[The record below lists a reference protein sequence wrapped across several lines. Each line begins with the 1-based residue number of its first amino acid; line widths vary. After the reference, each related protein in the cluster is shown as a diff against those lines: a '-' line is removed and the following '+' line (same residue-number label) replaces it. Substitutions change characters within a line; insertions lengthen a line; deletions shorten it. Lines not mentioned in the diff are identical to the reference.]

1 MNDVSIEFL
10 HGNKQEI
17 ENEKRR
23 KSALMSCFP
32 KTLGTIDKTRYI
44 LVDDDRPN
52 GENHYDEMNFGIP
65 VSTLISNEP
74 TADVRKK
81 QSQSEKPK
89 KQQDKTVASISNLE
103 NNIQTINFD
112 NRKESTTFLNPKK
125 EEKQK
130 TKGTE
135 SLFGFESTTEEGT
148 NNPFNL
154 SPLYKELVGAYNNK
168 TQPNRT
174 IGDSLGMESRKIES
188 YADSLKTANI
198 NYNTNTVSNNATVSK
213 ADKQPGLYGWKPPKD
228 YTEDL
233 NKLKKQL
240 PPIAASIL
248 NNSGTEIVVLKNLH
262 SVDENGD
269 VTPRIGRYYA
279 GKNKVYLDSEHVN
292 EYTLLS
298 EAIHAVQDYLGM
310 TGSGNSNLEFQEHVI
325 KDLYFKQ
332 QYTETD
338 DNNEYKDYPNYSTS
352 TEDEYDKF
360 ITSLFDENKV
370 LDLNK
375 FLSNINYFMAD
386 FQKNYKPGN
395 SYQKSA
401 VKNFNYNWIKLLHI
415 FGIKYKY

>member
-1 MNDVSIEFL
+1 MKEDDFKYPYITQQENKNGYEKRLKRYFFSGIPGFSERIDRTGNVQVAENQNYLGKSYFNTPVLDIINNASKKYKEQQNKQTGNLRSF
-10 HGNKQEI
+10 GNKG
-17 ENEKRR
+17 
-23 KSALMSCFP
+23 
-32 KTLGTIDKTRYI
+32 KTFNFESWN
-44 LVDDDRPN
+44 VDTD
-52 GENHYDEMNFGIP
+52 
-65 VSTLISNEP
+65 
-74 TADVRKK
+74 
-81 QSQSEKPK
+81 
-89 KQQDKTVASISNLE
+89 
-103 NNIQTINFD
+103 
-112 NRKESTTFLNPKK
+112 FLNPKK
-125 EEKQK
+125 E
-130 TKGTE
+130 TE
-135 SLFGFESTTEEGT
+135 ALKSPFGFESNNTKT
-148 NNPFNL
+148 NHNPFNL
-154 SPLYKELVGAYNNK
+154 SPLYKELARACNNK
-168 TQPNRT
+168 PQPNRT

-248 NNSGTEIVVLKNLH
+248 NNSGTEIVVLENLH

-338 DNNEYKDYPNYSTS
+338 DYNEYKNYPNLSTS
-352 TEDEYDKF
+352 TDKEYDNF
-360 ITSLFDENKV
+360 ITNLFDENKV

>member
-1 MNDVSIEFL
+1 MFPEIEHRFATKKAMNDVSIEYFR
-10 HGNKQEI
+10 GSKSEI
-17 ENEKRR
+17 ENEKKR
-23 KSALMSCFP
+23 KSALMSYFP
-32 KTLGTIDKTRYI
+32 KTLGTIDRTKYI
-44 LVDDDRPN
+44 LVDDD
-52 GENHYDEMNFGIP
+52 
-65 VSTLISNEP
+65 
-74 TADVRKK
+74 
-81 QSQSEKPK
+81 KPK
-89 KQQDKTVASISNLE
+89 QEGLEEAQKHKSPQTVRIESFE
-103 NNIQTINFD
+103 NNGKTFNFE
-112 NRKESTTFLNPKK
+112 NRKENAEYLNPNHKKK
-125 EEKQK
+125 ETIVPK
-130 TKGTE
+130 
-135 SLFGFESTTEEGT
+135 SPFGFESNNIIT
-148 NNPFNL
+148 NDNPLKL
-154 SPLYKELVGAYNNK
+154 SPSSKELKGVYKNK
-168 TQPNRT
+168 PQPNRT

-213 ADKQPGLYGWKPPKD
+213 PDKQPGLYGWKPPKD

-248 NNSGTEIVVLKNLH
+248 NNSGTEIVVFKNLH

-279 GKNKVYLDSEHVN
+279 CKNKVYLDSEHVN

-298 EAIHAVQDYLGM
+298 EAIHAVQNYLGM

-332 QYTETD
+332 QYTETN

-360 ITSLFDENKV
+360 ITSLFDENNV

-375 FLSNINYFMAD
+375 FLSNINKFIVYF
-386 FQKNYKPGN
+386 QNNYEQSN
-395 SYQKSA
+395 SYQTQA

-415 FGIKYKY
+415 FGIEYKY

>member
-1 MNDVSIEFL
+1 
-10 HGNKQEI
+10 
-17 ENEKRR
+17 
-23 KSALMSCFP
+23 MSYFP
-32 KTLGTIDKTRYI
+32 KTLGTIDRTKYI
-44 LVDDDRPN
+44 LVDDD
-52 GENHYDEMNFGIP
+52 
-65 VSTLISNEP
+65 
-74 TADVRKK
+74 
-81 QSQSEKPK
+81 KPK
-89 KQQDKTVASISNLE
+89 QEGLEEAQKHKSPQTVRIESFE
-103 NNIQTINFD
+103 NNGKTFNFES
-112 NRKESTTFLNPKK
+112 RKENAEYSNPNHKKK
-125 EEKQK
+125 ETIVPK
-130 TKGTE
+130 
-135 SLFGFESTTEEGT
+135 SPFGFESNNTIT
-148 NNPFNL
+148 NDNPLKL
-154 SPLYKELVGAYNNK
+154 SPLSKELKGVYKNK
-168 TQPNRT
+168 PQPNRT

-213 ADKQPGLYGWKPPKD
+213 PDKQPGLYGWKPPKD

-298 EAIHAVQDYLGM
+298 EAIHAVQNYLRM

-325 KDLYFKQ
+325 KDLYLKQ
-332 QYTETD
+332 QYTETN

-360 ITSLFDENKV
+360 ITSLFDENNV

-375 FLSNINYFMAD
+375 FLSNINKFIVYF
-386 FQKNYKPGN
+386 QNNYEQSN
-395 SYQKSA
+395 SYQTQA
-401 VKNFNYNWIKLLHI
+401 VKKFNYNWIKLLHI
-415 FGIKYKY
+415 FGIEYKY